1 MIAQNPNYFCDCSK
15 QSSAAIENNLE
26 SGCMKATT
34 VEAAGEKR
42 NQNQPNQ
49 QHAKQKNMMICCW
62 ISRRKLATFGRA
74 LERLGSKTSGTKSQ
88 QGSTRRK

>member
-1 MIAQNPNYFCDCSK
+1 
-15 QSSAAIENNLE
+15 
-26 SGCMKATT
+26 MKATT

-49 QHAKQKNMMICCW
+49 QHATTQKNMMIYCQ
-62 ISRRKLATFGRA
+62 ISRRKLARFGRA

-88 QGSTRRK
+88 QEAPEGNCNRV